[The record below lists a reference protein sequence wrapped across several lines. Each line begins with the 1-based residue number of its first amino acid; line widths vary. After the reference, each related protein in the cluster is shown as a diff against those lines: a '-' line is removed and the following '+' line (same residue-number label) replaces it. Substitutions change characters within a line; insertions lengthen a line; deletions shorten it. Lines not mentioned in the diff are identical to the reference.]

1 MGKAITISRNYGCGG
16 IELARSLAED
26 LGYEYIDK
34 TLVVELA
41 RKMHTSEGE
50 ISSYEDGTSI
60 PLFRFIS
67 TFMTSAKVKSILSDD
82 FGYVDEDSYRLALE
96 GLMDDLADRGDV
108 VIVGRGGQCI
118 LHDRPDVVHLRLI
131 APMDYKKKFLAS
143 KLGVPKEE
151 AGKMIDH
158 KEQERR
164 RYIKVMFDRDNEEA
178 SLYHII
184 MNLALV
190 DQDTAKEIIKKLL

>member
-1 MGKAITISRNYGCGG
+1 MGKAITLTKNYGCGG

-50 ISSYEDGTSI
+50 ISSYEDGTTI

-67 TFMTSAKVKSILSDD
+67 KFMTSAKVKTILSDD

-96 GLMDDLADRGDV
+96 ELMNDLADRGDV
-108 VIVGRGGQCI
+108 IIVGRGGQCI
-118 LHDRPDVVHLRLI
+118 LHDRPDVIHLRLV

-143 KLGVPKEE
+143 KLGIPKEE

-158 KEQERR
+158 KEQERS
-164 RYIKVMFDRDNEEA
+164 RYIKVMFDKEDEDA
-178 SLYHII
+178 TLYHLAL
-184 MNLALV
+184 NLALV
-190 DQDTAKEIIKKLL
+190 DKDAAKEIIKKLL